1 MLGGMME
8 SQDPLL
14 MEKHVELDQGI
25 WTSVKRSPGGH
36 RMATYLREQG
46 YDVEV
51 VDFWPEWSKYELL
64 KFFNQRVREDTLVVG
79 ISSMFPIGNMVTWL
93 GDKDR
98 QKVRNMTRTIQY
110 LRSFYPQLK
119 FIGGAQSL
127 NATLQYDLDF
137 YVTGYAEYAVIE
149 LFKYFKGEFNTLKI
163 KKQYSNGSTISVI
176 DCQNDYPAFPMPNA
190 AVKYEERDYIQ
201 PQEVLTLELARG
213 CKFKCKFC
221 AYPILG
227 VKGDYSRC
235 GDSVREELL
244 ENYEKWGVTNYTVS
258 DETINETPAKLAKLA
273 NAIKQLPFQPHLA
286 GFIRA
291 DLLVNKP
298 DTWQDLWDMGLRSHF
313 YGIETFHQPAG
324 KIVGKGVNTDKLKEG
339 LLKVKA
345 WFKDKEAGRG
355 QYRCNLAII
364 LGLPEETRETF
375 LDGVKWL
382 QTNFPRDSYGIS
394 ILYLSGPEGIHTMQN
409 PSVFDRTWQEEGIF
423 SEMTDD
429 EVEEYNKQDPIIN
442 AYIQNEL
449 FSSNRLKWSH
459 DSMNI
464 WEAYKIYDDIMNSDN
479 PLMNASPDVFY
490 YHRFLT
496 VNKYTIEDMYEG
508 GYDDADNDFERLN
521 QTDLDSHHQF
531 IKDYIQK
538 KLTA

>member
-14 MEKHVELDQGI
+14 MEKHMELDQGI

-79 ISSMFPIGNMVTWL
+79 ISSMFPIGNMAQWL

-98 QKVRNMTRTIQY
+98 QKVYNMVRNISY

-163 KKQYSNGSTISVI
+163 KKQFHSGKMLSII
-176 DCQNDYPAFPMPNA
+176 DCQNDYPAFPMPDA

-244 ENYEKWGVTNYTVS
+244 ENYKKWGVTNYTVS

-291 DLLVNKP
+291 DLLINKP
-298 DTWQDLWDMGLRSHF
+298 ETWQDLWDMGLRSHF

-364 LGLPEETRETF
+364 LGLP
-375 LDGVKWL
+375 
-382 QTNFPRDSYGIS
+382 
-394 ILYLSGPEGIHTMQN
+394 
-409 PSVFDRTWQEEGIF
+409 
-423 SEMTDD
+423 
-429 EVEEYNKQDPIIN
+429 
-442 AYIQNEL
+442 
-449 FSSNRLKWSH
+449 
-459 DSMNI
+459 
-464 WEAYKIYDDIMNSDN
+464 
-479 PLMNASPDVFY
+479 
-490 YHRFLT
+490 
-496 VNKYTIEDMYEG
+496 
-508 GYDDADNDFERLN
+508 
-521 QTDLDSHHQF
+521 
-531 IKDYIQK
+531 
-538 KLTA
+538 